1 MLVSDSAKRCLTPLW
16 NRPFWTLVRLGLW
29 LFGATVVFG
38 LLMLASVWFAIPF
51 AFALVT
57 LGVVSLETALR
68 ARVGWQLV
76 RRWRLR

>member
-1 MLVSDSAKRCLTPLW
+1 
-16 NRPFWTLVRLGLW
+16 
-29 LFGATVVFG
+29 
-38 LLMLASVWFAIPF
+38 MLASVWFAIPF